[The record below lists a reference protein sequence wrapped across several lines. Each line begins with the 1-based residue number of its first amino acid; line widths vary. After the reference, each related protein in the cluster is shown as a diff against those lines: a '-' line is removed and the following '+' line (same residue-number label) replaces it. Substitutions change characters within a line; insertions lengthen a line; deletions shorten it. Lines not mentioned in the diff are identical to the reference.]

1 MNNPHLIRLLARN
14 PRQAVPM
21 SFIGALVDSMNAC
34 DVTRSY
40 ELAPSRRLASQAAY
54 RRALRQVCIV
64 LFVFAALVA
73 FIAAFASPKPPSS
86 AIDPPANA
94 GGGANR

>member
-1 MNNPHLIRLLARN
+1 MNNPHLIRLLSRS
-14 PRQAVPM
+14 PHQKVPM

-54 RRALRQVCIV
+54 RRALRQVCIA
-64 LFVFAALVA
+64 LFVLASVVA
-73 FIAAFASPKPPSS
+73 FIAAFTSPKPPSS
-86 AIDPPANA
+86 AIDLPANA